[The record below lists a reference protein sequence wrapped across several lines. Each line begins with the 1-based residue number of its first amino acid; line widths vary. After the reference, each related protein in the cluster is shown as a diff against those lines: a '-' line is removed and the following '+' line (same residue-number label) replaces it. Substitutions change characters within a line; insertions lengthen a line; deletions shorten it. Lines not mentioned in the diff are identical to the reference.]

1 MDVEGIQ
8 RITIEEE
15 GKKKK
20 KGLDG
25 FSQNKKTTTSTKNK
39 TTNHQLKLD
48 SKE

>member
-15 GKKKK
+15 GEK

>member
-15 GKKKK
+15 GKKK

>member
-15 GKKKK
+15 GKKK
-20 KGLDG
+20 GLDG
-25 FSQNKKTTTSTKNK
+25 FSQNKKKTSTKNK